1 MLLDHRARSTD
12 IEIQIWSPSRRARS
26 EAEHDQKPRA
36 HTRRCYASTLLSLW
50 VSLVQSPAFR
60 SAHSQWTVILRQ
72 HFCLESGDHSWSLGR
87 WEGRTPLPNVVWDI
101 LMAGAGEAS
110 ATDSLVVV
118 SLPPTSQRH
127 GNAFKRD
134 VACERYFR
142 IRVKCISQKISN

>member
-1 MLLDHRARSTD
+1 MQST
-12 IEIQIWSPSRRARS
+12 
-26 EAEHDQKPRA
+26 
-36 HTRRCYASTLLSLW
+36 
-50 VSLVQSPAFR
+50 AFR

-72 HFCLESGDHSWSLGR
+72 HFCLETGDHSWSLGR
-87 WEGRTPLPNVVWDI
+87 WEGRTPLPNVVCDI

-142 IRVKCISQKISN
+142 IRVKCISQKISNQNGRKMHLLFFLPSFNKMGGVWKAEEGRRKNGRFCLS